1 MTIRLLTTALA
12 VPLLIYVL
20 WYAPPAVFNGFVAL
34 TAVLGIREFQMIAEK
49 VDSKGPRWIGWIGGV
64 VVIMGFWGGKPDY
77 TILALV
83 TVMAVG
89 LIAHMVWRHSV
100 ETALVSASANVA
112 GVVYIGVLL
121 GYLINLRMVEGGTTA
136 LSAQLLSFFFL
147 VIFAGD
153 SVAMLVG
160 RSLGKR
166 PLLPVVSPK
175 KTVEGGIG
183 GLAGSLAGAALSH
196 FWFFPE
202 LKLTHALLLGFIL
215 GAVGQVG
222 DWCESLLKRGS
233 GIKDTSSLIPGHGGV
248 LDRLDSLLFN
258 APILYYYYL
267 IFLVR

>member
-1 MTIRLLTTALA
+1 MIKRVLTTVLA
-12 VPLLIYVL
+12 VLILIYVL
-20 WYAPPAVFNGFVAL
+20 WYAPPYVFNGFVILA
-34 TAVLGIREFQMIAEK
+34 AILGIREFQTIAEK
-49 VDSKGPRWIGWIGGV
+49 VGYQGPRWIGWVGGV
-64 VVIMGFWGGKPDY
+64 VVIIGFWWDKPDY

-89 LIAHMVWRHSV
+89 MIAHMVWRHSV
-100 ETALVSASANVA
+100 ETALVSTSANVA
-112 GVVYIGVLL
+112 SVVYIGVFL
-121 GYLINLRMVEGGTTA
+121 GYLINLRTVEGGTTA
-136 LSAQLLSFFFL
+136 LSAKLLSFFFL

-160 RSLGKR
+160 RRLGKR

-183 GLAGSLAGAALSH
+183 GLAGSLAGATLSH
-196 FWFFPE
+196 VWFLPE
-202 LKLTHALLLGFIL
+202 LPGAHALLLGFIM
-215 GAVGQVG
+215 GTVGQVG

-233 GIKDTSSLIPGHGGV
+233 GVKDISALIPGHGGV

-267 IFLVR
+267 IFWPR